1 MNFKLLFTCALVTV
15 TSFSYSQGFPSE
27 MDYEESEHIL
37 YTGGNVSN
45 GFYEEDEME
54 TIDLSF
60 TQANYWQLL
69 TANKDSGTEL
79 EATLTYK
86 GDTYPGV
93 GVRFKGNTSYNN
105 VNGDKKSFNVTT
117 DFVTAGAD
125 IDGYE
130 TFNFNNAF
138 QDESFIRE
146 VFFLN
151 AIRNHIPAAKGNY
164 IQLTLNGQ
172 DWGIYPNVQQ
182 LNAEFIREWF
192 SNDDGSRWRAISPDF
207 GTGGPGGGGP
217 GGGGPGGGGGGNW
230 GSGLAALNYLGTN
243 QADYEDNYTL
253 KSSTLAN
260 PWTDLINTCDILDN
274 GSLANMEANLPSTM
288 DIDRALW
295 FLASEIL
302 FTDDDGYAY
311 KGTMDYLLYFD
322 IGTNRMIPLEFD
334 GNSVMDPNKV
344 TWSPFYNENN
354 ANYPLMNRLFAI
366 PGLRQRY
373 LAHIRTLVE
382 ETFEPTIAH
391 AKIDE
396 YAAFID
402 AAVQADP
409 KKLYTYNAFL
419 SGVTELKDF
428 VSDRYAFLNNNNEFN
443 KVGPAISNSSFETNG
458 VLWENPDGME
468 SVDIKATLNHNLGI
482 SSAWLYYA
490 TGLEGN
496 FDKIEMFDDGAH
508 NDGAAGDGVYGEAI
522 IGYPAG
528 TTVRYYIEAIANNA
542 QNTASYMPQGAEH
555 NIFVYKVN
563 SVQAADKSIVINE
576 IMAKN
581 KTGAID
587 EAGQTDDWIE
597 LYNKS
602 TNTISLDGWNITDNQ
617 FNVTKF
623 TIPAGTSIGPDEYVI
638 IWADED
644 SNQGALHANFKLS
657 GDGEALILFN
667 AADEVVDEM
676 EFPVQTDDIAYARVP
691 NGTGNFVFQGATH
704 KGNNETGTVGI
715 ADISESIGLFIY
727 PNPAQNDL
735 TIKFENNEDA
745 LLQVVNMLGQQVYSK
760 NFENELIIDVSS
772 WDAGVYFVKV
782 NELFKKVIIQ

>member
-1 MNFKLLFTCALVTV
+1 MKLHVLITLILGLFLSSNT
-15 TSFSYSQGFPSE
+15 YSQGFPSE
-27 MDYEESEHIL
+27 MDYKESEHIL
-37 YTGGNVSN
+37 YTGGNKSN
-45 GFYEEDEME
+45 GLYEEDKLE

-60 TQANYWQLL
+60 TQANYWALL
-69 TANKDSGTEL
+69 AANKASGTEL

-105 VNGDKKSFNVTT
+105 VPGDKKSFNVTT

-130 TFNFNNAF
+130 TFNFNNCF

-146 VFFLN
+146 VFYLN
-151 AIRNHIPAAKGNY
+151 SIQNHIPAAKSNY
-164 IQLTLNGQ
+164 IQLTLNGE

-192 SNDDGSRWRAISPDF
+192 SNDEGSRWRAQKAS
-207 GTGGPGGGGP
+207 TGGGP
-217 GGGGPGGGGGGNW
+217 GGGGPGGGTQW
-230 GSGLAALNYLGTN
+230 GSGTGALNYLGSN

-253 KSSTLAN
+253 KSSTVAN

-295 FLASEIL
+295 FLAAEIL

-322 IGTNRMIPLEFD
+322 IGTNRMVPLEFD
-334 GNSVMDPNKV
+334 GNSVMDPGKA

-409 KKLYTYNAFL
+409 KKLYTYNAFV

-428 VSDRYAFLNNNNEFN
+428 VSTRYNFLNSNNEFN
-443 KVGPAISNSSFETNG
+443 RIGPSITNSSFETNG
-458 VLWENPDGME
+458 VLWENPDGLE
-468 SVDIKATLNHNLGI
+468 EVDIKATLNHNLGI
-482 SSAWLYYA
+482 SSAWLYFA

-522 IGYPAG
+522 MGYAVG

-542 QNTASYMPQGAEH
+542 QNSASYMPQGAEH

-563 SVQAADKSIVINE
+563 AVEAADKSIVINE

-581 KTGAID
+581 KTGATD

-602 TNTISLDGWNITDNQ
+602 TNSISLDGWNITDNQ

-623 TIPAGTSIGPDEYVI
+623 TIPTGTTIGPDEYVI

-667 AADEVVDEM
+667 SVDEVVDEI
-676 EFPVQTDDIAYARVP
+676 EFPTQTDDIAYARVP
-691 NGTGNFVFQGATH
+691 NGTGNLIFQSATH
-704 KGNNETGTVGI
+704 KGNNDVVGI
-715 ADISESIGLFIY
+715 RDRTNESLLSIY
-727 PNPAQNDL
+727 PNPTQSSLMVNL
-735 TIKFENNEDA
+735 ESNEIHELFVMNA
-745 LLQVVNMLGQQVYSK
+745 LGQVIFDASLQNS
-760 NFENELIIDVSS
+760 LTIDVSS
-772 WDAGVYFVKV
+772 WNKGVYFLKTNGIVKR
-782 NELFKKVIIQ
+782 FIIN